1 MLADAHETIL
11 ARVRTVLGDD
21 FEIVGAVGNGYDAV
35 SETQRL
41 DPDVLIIDICMP
53 ALDGLQAARRLQS
66 QNARARLVFL
76 TVHEDPDFVSAAF
89 SAGASAY
96 VAKSRATTD
105 LVPAVR
111 AAVEGQR
118 YISQSIPT

>member
-1 MLADAHETIL
+1 LLADAHETIL